1 MVCSVAV
8 GLREN
13 FLRKPTIIIY
23 FIIIIIIIYLFI
35 LLFIFKMTGQITLRA
50 ELLFVFLMEKGERRI
65 TSIQVSG
72 KLPTYPSPKPSFC
85 PKWEKYVLMLA

>member
-23 FIIIIIIIYLFI
+23 LFYYYYYLFI
-35 LLFIFKMTGQITLRA
+35 YFIIYFQNDRTDHPASRA
-50 ELLFVFLMEKGERRI
+50 
-65 TSIQVSG
+65 
-72 KLPTYPSPKPSFC
+72 SFC
-85 PKWEKYVLMLA
+85 LLDGEGGKEDHINSGFWETAHLPLP